1 MLPDLDAQDVQ
12 VVVDDVHVRYSAP
25 SSDVAARSASR
36 VRRVAHRVVGREP
49 TVVVRALAGVSLVAR
64 SGEAV
69 GLVGLNGSGKSTLLR
84 VIAGLERPSRGQVLA
99 ADTPVLLGVNAAL
112 VPTLTGQQNVRLGC
126 LAMGM
131 TPDEAAEAYPGIVE
145 LAGLGAAIHRPM
157 KTYSSGMGARLRFAI
172 ALAARP
178 SIMLI
183 DEALATGDAAFK
195 DRSEQAMAQ
204 LRAQAGC
211 QFLVTHAA
219 KTVEDMCTR
228 AIWLHQGRMIWDG
241 PAEQVALAYRKW
253 AWSLAQGE
261 ADEAQRLLN
270 EAFVAGTDTTV
281 HLIAGLRADAVA
293 RHAR

>member
-1 MLPDLDAQDVQ
+1 MQPDQDVQ

-25 SSDVAARSASR
+25 SSDLAARSGSR
-36 VRRVAHRVVGREP
+36 ARRVAHRLVGREP

-64 SGEAV
+64 SGEAIGV
-69 GLVGLNGSGKSTLLR
+69 LGLNGSGKSTLLR

-112 VPTLTGQQNVRLGC
+112 VPELTGQQNVRLGC

-145 LAGLGAAIHRPM
+145 LAGLGSAVHRPM
-157 KTYSSGMGARLRFAI
+157 RTYSSGMGARLRFAI
-172 ALAARP
+172 AAAARP
-178 SIMLI
+178 SILLI
-183 DEALATGDAAFK
+183 DEALATGDAAFR

-204 LRAQAGC
+204 MRSQAGC
-211 QFLVTHAA
+211 QFLVTQAA
-219 KTVEDMCTR
+219 KTVEEMCTR
-228 AIWLHQGRMIWDG
+228 ALWLHQGRLVRDG
-241 PAEQVALAYRKW
+241 PSVEVALAYRKW

-261 ADEAQRLLN
+261 PDKAQELLDA
-270 EAFVAGTDTTV
+270 AFATGTDTTL
-281 HLIAGLRADAVA
+281 HLIAGLRVDAAA

>member
-1 MLPDLDAQDVQ
+1 MLPEQDIQ
-12 VVVDDVHVRYSAP
+12 VVVDDVHVRYCAP
-25 SSDVAARSASR
+25 SSDLAARSASR
-36 VRRVAHRVVGREP
+36 TRRVAHRLVGREP
-49 TVVVRALAGVSLVAR
+49 TVAVRALAGVSLVAR
-64 SGEAV
+64 AGEAI

-112 VPTLTGQQNVRLGC
+112 MPNLTGQQNVRLGC

-131 TPDEAAEAYPGIVE
+131 TPDEAAAAYPGIVD
-145 LAGLGAAIHRPM
+145 LAGLGPAIHRPM

-178 SIMLI
+178 SILLI

-195 DRSEQAMAQ
+195 DRSAQAMAQ
-204 LRAQAGC
+204 MRSQAGC

-219 KTVEDMCTR
+219 QTVEEMCTR
-228 AIWLHQGRMIWDG
+228 AIWLHQGRLVWDG
-241 PAEQVALAYRKW
+241 PGAEVARAYRKW

-261 ADEAQRLLN
+261 AEQARSLLS
-270 EAFVAGTDTTV
+270 EAFVTGTDTSLY
-281 HLIAGLRADAVA
+281 LIAGLRADAVA